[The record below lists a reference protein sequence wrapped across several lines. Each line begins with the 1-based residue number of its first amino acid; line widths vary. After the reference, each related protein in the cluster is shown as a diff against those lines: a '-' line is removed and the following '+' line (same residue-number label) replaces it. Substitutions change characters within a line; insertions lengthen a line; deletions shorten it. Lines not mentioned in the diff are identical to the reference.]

1 VTARQREL
9 LEERTDARSSRD
21 FARAD
26 ELRQALLEEGVEVT
40 DLPGGQSTWRKLE
53 RR

>member
-1 VTARQREL
+1 MKRLVRM
-9 LEERTDARSSRD
+9 TDHCSSRD
-21 FARAD
+21 FERAD
-26 ELRQALLEEGVEVT
+26 ELRHELLEEGVEVT